1 MKKILLIDDE
11 EEFCYYTKLNLED
24 TGDLE
29 VHVCTDSTDGIR
41 QAKQLQPDLI
51 LLDIL
56 MPGISG
62 TDIAQELK
70 NDKDTQKI
78 PIVFLTGLITKEEAE
93 NRQHLRG
100 ADYIVSKP
108 VKTDQ
113 LLNIISRLT
122 S

>member
-11 EEFCYYTKLNLED
+11 EQFCYITKLNLED

-51 LLDIL
+51 LLDIM
-56 MPGISG
+56 MPGTSG
-62 TDIAQELK
+62 TDIARELK

-78 PIVFLTGLITKEEAE
+78 PIVFLTGLLLKEEAE
-93 NRQHLRG
+93 NKQHFTG
-100 ADYIVSKP
+100 GDYIVPKP
-108 VKTDQ
+108 VETNE
-113 LLNIISRLT
+113 LLNIINRLT

>member
-1 MKKILLIDDE
+1 MKKILIIDDE
-11 EEFCYYTKLNLED
+11 EQFCYITKLNLED
-24 TGDLE
+24 TGDFE
-29 VHVCTDSTDGIR
+29 IHICTDSADAIR

-51 LLDIL
+51 LLDIV

-70 NDKDTQKI
+70 NGEDTQKI

-93 NRQHLRG
+93 NRQHFTG
-100 ADYIVSKP
+100 GDYIVSKP
-108 VKTDQ
+108 IETNQ
-113 LLNIISRLT
+113 LINIIDRLT